1 MSQRS
6 TKAVEQWNTS
16 KEMKLRE
23 ARKQKAEEMKKIKEE
38 NKELLEKRQASEV
51 ASNKWREEKTKQLA
65 K

>member
-6 TKAVEQWNTS
+6 IKAVEQWNTS

>member
-38 NKELLEKRQASEV
+38 NKESLEKRQASEV